1 MKLIVGL
8 GNPGRQYTD
17 TRHNVGFHVVAE
29 LARRGNGTLPRA
41 RFHGEWCEAGVGG
54 QNCSLLRPQTFM
66 NRSGQSVL
74 EARDFYKVE
83 YADLLVICDDFA
95 LPLGTVRVRARG
107 SSGGQKGLHDI
118 LHRLGTEEIP
128 RLRIGIGPVP
138 EKWDPAD
145 FVLARFAEA
154 EIPLVNE
161 SIKRSADAVE
171 IWVRDGIQ
179 TCMNR
184 CNTGSTTRD
193 GD

>member
-8 GNPGRQYTD
+8 GNPGRQYAD

-29 LARRGNGTLPRA
+29 LARRGNATLPRV
-41 RFHGEWCEAGVGG
+41 RFHGEFMEVRVAG
-54 QNCSLLRPQTFM
+54 QSCWLLRPQTFM
-66 NRSGQSVL
+66 NCSGQSVL

-83 YADLLVICDDFA
+83 NADLLVVCDDFA
-95 LPLGTVRVRARG
+95 LPLGSIRVRAKG

-118 LHRLGTEEIP
+118 LQRLGTEEIP

-138 EKWDPAD
+138 DKWDPAD
-145 FVLARFAEA
+145 FVLGRFADQ

-161 SIKRSADAVE
+161 SITRSADAVE
-171 IWVRDGIQ
+171 VWVRDGIQ
-179 TCMNR
+179 TCMSR
-184 CNTGSTTRD
+184 CNTGPKTRD